1 MQVDITNF
9 IPPAVAR
16 DLARLVEDLRARG
29 AQHILIQIPSE
40 DYATTLLAVSQHLC
54 MPFTPTFHGCAVAGW
69 DGDHVGV
76 MAQAAPTERHPTIFT
91 ADGRE
96 HPVA

>member
-1 MQVDITNF
+1 MMVDIASF
-9 IPPAVAR
+9 IPPAIAR
-16 DLARLVEDLRARG
+16 DLRRMVEDLRSRG
-29 AQHILIQIPSE
+29 AQNILIQIPNE
-40 DYATTLLAVSQHLC
+40 DYATTLLAVSQHLFV
-54 MPFTPTFHGCAVAGW
+54 PFTPVFHGCAVAGW

-76 MAQAAPTERHPTIFT
+76 MAQAAPTEKHPTIFT

>member
-1 MQVDITNF
+1 MKVDIASC
-9 IPPAVAR
+9 IPPAIAR
-16 DLARLVEDLRARG
+16 DLRRLVDDLRAKG
-29 AQHILIQIPSE
+29 AQHILIQIPHE
-40 DYATTLLAVSQHLC
+40 DYATTLLAVAQH
-54 MPFTPTFHGCAVAGW
+54 MFVPFTPTLFGCAVAGW

-76 MAQAAPTERHPTIFT
+76 MAQAAPTETHPTIFT